1 MLRRSVRANKTKS
14 IFFEDYN
21 DIDVYTEDTANG
33 YKKLYSKLLSRYFD
47 GDYRIENIFPL
58 GGRDAVIDAC
68 EKEENKRSRPRVYI
82 IDGDLHLLRNNIPS
96 LPGLFILH
104 EYCIEN
110 TLVCENASVD
120 FLVDE
125 EPTKEYH
132 EIKSELAFQNWL
144 NHNETLL
151 IDLFICYAISMEM
164 TPELPTVSLKVND
177 YVNDDT
183 GFVDAKKVYAKIAS
197 RRSEII
203 SRVGQVDYDERW
215 NEIKEFIKENETK
228 HTFISGKDYL
238 LPLLQMRMRKVIK
251 YTASAISFRHRLSNS
266 CRLEIFD
273 GLKEKVLTD

>member
-21 DIDVYTEDTANG
+21 DIDVYTEDTTNG

-47 GDYRIENIFPL
+47 GGYKIENIFPL
-58 GGRDAVIDAC
+58 GGRDTVIEAC
-68 EKEENKRSRPRVYI
+68 RNDENKRSRPRVYI
-82 IDGDLHLLRNNIPS
+82 IDGDLHLLRNSNPNI
-96 LPGLFILH
+96 PGLFILH

-132 EIKSELAFQNWL
+132 EIKSELDFQKWL
-144 NHNETLL
+144 NHNEMLL
-151 IDLFICYAISMEM
+151 VDLFICYAISMEM

-177 YVNDDT
+177 YLNGDT
-183 GFVDAKKVYAKIAS
+183 GFVDESKVYAKIAS
-197 RRSEII
+197 RRSEVI
-203 SRVGQVDYDERW
+203 SRVGQVGYEERW
-215 NEIKEFIKENETK
+215 GEIKEFIKENDKK
-228 HTFISGKDYL
+228 HAFISGKDYL

-251 YTASAISFRHRLSNS
+251 YSASAISFRHRLSKT

-273 GLKEKVLTD
+273 GLKEKIINN